1 MIKIGLKIE
10 LDFFNVNNN
19 IVYSQAHKASKM
31 INTDSNNLSDLIPV
45 SRIHGKF
52 IASSSDGFDSLHK
65 VFKNGAT
72 EIAIIITIS
81 DIGYDFT
88 GGRVIVNTLDGKLNV
103 VNNPHAVV
111 IENTMRKESASYTTK
126 TSTTTV
132 SSGQKIEIKPNTH
145 VPNVSVIP
153 FDKITKEVPP
163 KQQHQLPPSLPMHKP
178 FSVVRDDADKVKKVS
193 EAIRSIRRMS
203 ENN

>member
-1 MIKIGLKIE
+1 M
-10 LDFFNVNNN
+10 DFFNVNNN
-19 IVYSQAHKASKM
+19 IAYTSIQSSCIHISAKM
-31 INTDSNNLSDLIPV
+31 IDIDSHNNLNDIIPV

-52 IASSSDGFDSLHK
+52 IASGSDGFDLLHK
-65 VFKNGAT
+65 AFKNGAT
-72 EIAIIITIS
+72 EIAVIITIG

-88 GGRVIVNTLDGKLNV
+88 GGRVIVNTADGKLKV

-111 IENTMRKESASYTTK
+111 CGADVRKESASYTTK
-126 TSTTTV
+126 IPTQLTTV

-153 FDKITKEVPP
+153 FDKITKTVQP
-163 KQQHQLPPSLPMHKP
+163 QQQMQPQLPVHKP

-193 EAIRSIRRMS
+193 DAIRSIRRMS
-203 ENN
+203 EQ